1 MVKHYSHIRQEL
13 ILARAK
19 MFSTK
24 ESDLIFSSCLQIT
37 RAANNL
43 IELSQPDNED
53 LDRLEQMQVK
63 VLEMA
68 ELVNKLRAVIELKV
82 Q

>member
-1 MVKHYSHIRQEL
+1 
-13 ILARAK
+13 